1 MHLIDLNGGVRI
13 ETNNIRYFYRNIVKS
28 GKKYRI
34 KYNNKDYGEFSKLS
48 DALYERDCLFY
59 CKFDYDLL
67 VECDL
72 PNKYENMDLPPFPE
86 SRPRGQIKG
95 NLKFNKKEREGEII
109 FDHKER
115 KFCVKRG
122 EEDFGKYDT
131 MVEAYFVKKTLMEHD
146 WDRACLIQNR
156 KIREEKENE
165 QKEELKKAVIED
177 ENINEAISDLQALGY
192 TKREIEKVFA
202 TIELGEMSV
211 EDMIRKGLSLLSK

>member
-86 SRPRGQIKG
+86 SRPRGRIEG
-95 NLKFNKKEREGEII
+95 NLKFKKDLEGEIV
-109 FDHKER
+109 FNHKER
-115 KFCVKRG
+115 KF
-122 EEDFGKYDT
+122 
-131 MVEAYFVKKTLMEHD
+131 

-156 KIREEKENE
+156 KIREDIFLNQKVKSTKPQLPKYCPQCGNRV
-165 QKEELKKAVIED
+165 KEEDKICKICGIKL
-177 ENINEAISDLQALGY
+177 
-192 TKREIEKVFA
+192 T
-202 TIELGEMSV
+202 
-211 EDMIRKGLSLLSK
+211 

>member
-86 SRPRGQIKG
+86 SRPRGRIEG
-95 NLKFNKKEREGEII
+95 NLKFKKDLEGEIV
-109 FDHKER
+109 FNHKER
-115 KFCVKRG
+115 KFSVIRG
-122 EEDFGKYDT
+122 EENYGQYDS

-156 KIREEKENE
+156 KIREDIFLNQKVKSSKPQLPKYCPQCGNRV
-165 QKEELKKAVIED
+165 KEEDKICKICGIKLTGK
-177 ENINEAISDLQALGY
+177 
-192 TKREIEKVFA
+192 
-202 TIELGEMSV
+202 
-211 EDMIRKGLSLLSK
+211 

>member
-1 MHLIDLNGGVRI
+1 MEPTD
-13 ETNNIRYFYRNIVKS
+13 IRYFYRNIVKS

-72 PNKYENMDLPPFPE
+72 PNRYENMELPPFPE
-86 SRPRGQIKG
+86 HRPRGQIKG
-95 NLKFNKKEREGEII
+95 LKFKNKEMEGEII

-122 EEDFGKYDT
+122 DEHFGKYNT
-131 MVEAYFVKKTLMEHD
+131 IVEAYYIKKTLIEND
-146 WDRACLIQNR
+146 WDKACLIQNKR
-156 KIREEKENE
+156 IREDIFLNKKIKASEPKLHKYCPNCGNKV
-165 QKEELKKAVIED
+165 KEEDTICKICG
-177 ENINEAISDLQALGY
+177 INLV
-192 TKREIEKVFA
+192 KP
-202 TIELGEMSV
+202 
-211 EDMIRKGLSLLSK
+211 

>member
-86 SRPRGQIKG
+86 SRPRGRIEG
-95 NLKFNKKEREGEII
+95 NLKFKKDLEGEIV
-109 FDHKER
+109 FNHKER
-115 KFCVKRG
+115 KFCVIRG
-122 EEDFGKYDT
+122 EENFGQYDT
-131 MVEAYFVKKTLMEHD
+131 MVEAYFVKK
-146 WDRACLIQNR
+146 
-156 KIREEKENE
+156 IREDIFLNQKVKSTKPQLPKYCPQCGNRV
-165 QKEELKKAVIED
+165 KEEDKICKICGIKL
-177 ENINEAISDLQALGY
+177 
-192 TKREIEKVFA
+192 T
-202 TIELGEMSV
+202 
-211 EDMIRKGLSLLSK
+211 